1 MIVVDTGVLY
11 ASVDTSD
18 NHHQASVDLLRSAP
32 GPLIVPIT
40 VVVETSFLVERHL
53 GAHAEATYL
62 RELRTSGVSID
73 RLTDADLD
81 RIAQLVDTYHDLPLG
96 AVDASVVTVAERLG
110 ATTLATLDRRHF
122 TVVRPAHTSHFELL
136 P

>member
-1 MIVVDTGVLY
+1 VIVVDTGVLY
-11 ASVDTSD
+11 ASVDSSD
-18 NHHQASVDLLRSAP
+18 NHHQASVDLLRTEP

-62 RELRTSGVSID
+62 RELRSSGVSID

-81 RIAQLVDTYHDLPLG
+81 RIAELVDTYHDLPLG
-96 AVDASVVTVAERLG
+96 AVDASVVAVAERHR
-110 ATTLATLDRRHF
+110 ATTIATLDWRHF